1 MSKTFYYSSIIASS
15 SGLVKLISFLI
26 LFWLA
31 RDLSVDEYA
40 KFGLF
45 YSMQL
50 GIVAFSISGII
61 ESATGFLKSNSI
73 NSIEKLFFNS
83 KIVFLLYFS
92 IIFLVLSTYYYLF
105 LDKGIVFFAV
115 IYCSLILSY
124 CSLQFQLL
132 RLDEKHIKSII
143 FSFLVPVVGILGAFI
158 MYYKFRAYGSYFYG
172 SSIGLTISIFFLL
185 ITQKFNFNFEIG
197 LLKKIMVKSVPFI
210 FVAFIGWISGYG
222 NLFIINFFLDNK
234 SVAAYTFLM
243 TIGSAILILANSLNQ
258 VWAPRVYKLISN
270 SDFIKVEKESSIFYG
285 KMSLIIAIVSSFII
299 ISYPYVL
306 DLIGGNLVNYKDFQF
321 ELMLIFLSYLTLTSW
336 WNSYNYF
343 LYFGKGKLVFKIVI
357 ISSSIGL
364 FIWVLLIYFLK
375 DIGVYIGFLIQMML
389 RALVINIYSK
399 QLYNVNYNWLYLL
412 LSFCILISTY
422 FSLKL
427 F

>member
-234 SVAAYTFLM
+234 SVAAYTILM

>member
-1 MSKTFYYSSIIASS
+1 
-15 SGLVKLISFLI
+15 
-26 LFWLA
+26 
-31 RDLSVDEYA
+31 
-40 KFGLF
+40 
-45 YSMQL
+45 
-50 GIVAFSISGII
+50 
-61 ESATGFLKSNSI
+61 
-73 NSIEKLFFNS
+73 
-83 KIVFLLYFS
+83 
-92 IIFLVLSTYYYLF
+92 
-105 LDKGIVFFAV
+105 
-115 IYCSLILSY
+115 
-124 CSLQFQLL
+124 
-132 RLDEKHIKSII
+132 
-143 FSFLVPVVGILGAFI
+143 
-158 MYYKFRAYGSYFYG
+158 
-172 SSIGLTISIFFLL
+172 
-185 ITQKFNFNFEIG
+185 
-197 LLKKIMVKSVPFI
+197 
-210 FVAFIGWISGYG
+210 
-222 NLFIINFFLDNK
+222 
-234 SVAAYTFLM
+234 
-243 TIGSAILILANSLNQ
+243 
-258 VWAPRVYKLISN
+258 
-270 SDFIKVEKESSIFYG
+270 
-285 KMSLIIAIVSSFII
+285 MSLIIAIVSSFII

>member
-222 NLFIINFFLDNK
+222 NVFIINFFLDNK

-285 KMSLIIAIVSSFII
+285 KMSLIIAVVSSFII

-306 DLIGGNLVNYKDFQF
+306 DLIGGNLVNYKDFRF

-343 LYFGKGKLVFKIVI
+343 LYFGKGKLVFKIII

>member
-1 MSKTFYYSSIIASS
+1 
-15 SGLVKLISFLI
+15 
-26 LFWLA
+26 
-31 RDLSVDEYA
+31 
-40 KFGLF
+40 
-45 YSMQL
+45 
-50 GIVAFSISGII
+50 
-61 ESATGFLKSNSI
+61 
-73 NSIEKLFFNS
+73 
-83 KIVFLLYFS
+83 
-92 IIFLVLSTYYYLF
+92 
-105 LDKGIVFFAV
+105 
-115 IYCSLILSY
+115 
-124 CSLQFQLL
+124 
-132 RLDEKHIKSII
+132 
-143 FSFLVPVVGILGAFI
+143 
-158 MYYKFRAYGSYFYG
+158 
-172 SSIGLTISIFFLL
+172 
-185 ITQKFNFNFEIG
+185 
-197 LLKKIMVKSVPFI
+197 MVKSVPFI

-222 NLFIINFFLDNK
+222 NVFIINFFLDNK

-285 KMSLIIAIVSSFII
+285 KMSLIIAVVSSFII

-306 DLIGGNLVNYKDFQF
+306 DLIGGNLVNYKDFRF

-343 LYFGKGKLVFKIVI
+343 LYFGKGKLVFKIII

-422 FSLKL
+422 FILKL

>member
-1 MSKTFYYSSIIASS
+1 MNKTFYFSSIIAVS
-15 SGLVKLISFLI
+15 SGLLKLITFLL

-40 KFGLF
+40 EFGLF

-92 IIFLVLSTYYYLF
+92 IIFFLLSTYYYLF
-105 LDKGIVFFAV
+105 LDTGIVFFAV

-306 DLIGGNLVNYKDFQF
+306 DLIGGNLVNYKDLGF

-422 FSLKL
+422 FILKL

>member
-1 MSKTFYYSSIIASS
+1 MNKTFFFSSIIAVS
-15 SGLVKLISFLI
+15 SGLLKLITFLL

-40 KFGLF
+40 EFGLF

-61 ESATGFLKSNSI
+61 ESATGFLKSNST

-105 LDKGIVFFAV
+105 LDTGIVFFAV

-132 RLDEKHIKSII
+132 RINEKHIKSII
-143 FSFLVPVVGILGAFI
+143 FSFFIPLVGFIGALILYSNSRNYEF
-158 MYYKFRAYGSYFYG
+158 YFYG
-172 SSIGLTISIFFLL
+172 ASIGLTISIIISMIF
-185 ITQKFNFNFEIG
+185 QKINFNVEIK
-197 LLKKIMVKSVPFI
+197 LAKKIIFKSAPFI
-210 FVAFIGWISGYG
+210 LVAFVGWTSGYG
-222 NLFIINFFLDNK
+222 NSFIINFFLESE
-234 SVAAYTFLM
+234 SVAKYTFLL
-243 TIGSAILILANSLNQ
+243 TLGSSVLIIATSLNQ

-270 SDFIKVEKESSIFYG
+270 TDFIKVEKESSLFYG
-285 KMSLIIAIVSSFII
+285 KMSLIIAVVSSFII
-299 ISYPYVL
+299 IVYPYVL
-306 DLIGGNLVNYKDFQF
+306 DLIGGNLISFKDFRL

-343 LYFGKGKLVFKIVI
+343 LYYGKGKQVFEI
-357 ISSSIGL
+357 ITVTSSIGL
-364 FIWVLLIYFLK
+364 FIWVLLIYVLK
-375 DIGVYIGFLIQMML
+375 DIGVYIGFLIQMIL
-389 RALVINIYSK
+389 RSLVINFYSK
-399 QLYNVNYNWLYLL
+399 KLYNVNYNWLYLFS
-412 LSFCILISTY
+412 SFSILISTY
-422 FSLKL
+422 FILKL

>member
-1 MSKTFYYSSIIASS
+1 LNKTFYFSSIIAVS
-15 SGLVKLISFLI
+15 SGLLKLITFLL

-40 KFGLF
+40 EFGLF

-92 IIFLVLSTYYYLF
+92 IIFFLLSTYYYLF
-105 LDKGIVFFAV
+105 LDTGIVFFAV

-132 RLDEKHIKSII
+132 RINEKHIKSII
-143 FSFLVPVVGILGAFI
+143 FSFFIPLVGFIGALIL
-158 MYYKFRAYGSYFYG
+158 YSNFRNYEFYFYG
-172 SSIGLTISIFFLL
+172 ASIGLTISIIISIIF
-185 ITQKFNFNFEIG
+185 QKINFKVEIN
-197 LLKKIMVKSVPFI
+197 LAKKIIYKSAPFI
-210 FVAFIGWISGYG
+210 LVAFVGWCSGYG
-222 NLFIINFFLDNK
+222 NSFIINFFLESE
-234 SVAAYTFLM
+234 SVAKYTFLL
-243 TIGSAILILANSLNQ
+243 TLGSSVLVIATSLNQ

-285 KMSLIIAIVSSFII
+285 KMSLIIAVVSSFII

-306 DLIGGNLVNYKDFQF
+306 DLIGGNLVNYKDLGF

-343 LYFGKGKLVFKIVI
+343 LYFGKGKLVFKIII

-422 FSLKL
+422 FILKL